1 MTATADL
8 SPRVVQAMLLGAA
21 VGVGVL
27 SSIDPRFAIAAAI
40 GIAFILMVFG
50 DRRIGLYLFT
60 IVAFIDVLPAFG
72 GPLFSVAKI
81 LGLLLAGSWLAA
93 AATRRDGRGGLVSTH
108 PTLAYLLGA
117 LILYAALSLTWCELP
132 EAGVGALGRYAL
144 NAVLLLIVVGTLH
157 RRREA
162 IGLVTA
168 YVAGATASA
177 IYGVLFT
184 SDTDISDPVG
194 RVSGTIGDANE
205 LSAVLVAGF
214 VLSVG
219 LSLVARPSPVLQ
231 AGAWAGAA
239 VCLVG
244 SFMTLSRGGFVALA
258 LVLVA
263 SIIFGGRWRGG
274 AVWIAVLVA
283 LTGMFYLSTLAP
295 PQALDRLTAGDGGT
309 GRTDIWTV
317 GWRMV
322 QDQPVLGVGVGNFQ
336 TASIHYLLVPGGIE
350 RDEFIV
356 DRPLV
361 AHNTYLHVLAELGA
375 VGLTAFVLIIF
386 LSLRSALRAALV
398 FGSRGERDMEL
409 LSRAVLIG
417 LIGILVADFFIS
429 EQFSK
434 QLWLLLG
441 LGPALLAI
449 ARGSH
454 EDEDSSA
461 PLEERPAYRERPA
474 ALRA

>member
-1 MTATADL
+1 VTATADL
-8 SPRVVQAMLLGAA
+8 NPRIIQAAMLVAA
-21 VGVGVL
+21 LGVGL
-27 SSIDPRFAIAAAI
+27 LAGMDPRFAIAAAL
-40 GIAFILMVFG
+40 GIAFIVMVFG

-60 IVAFIDVLPAFG
+60 IVAFLDVLPAFG

-81 LGLLLAGSWLAA
+81 LGLLLAASWLAA
-93 AATRRDGRGGLVSTH
+93 AATRRDGRGGLVSTN

-117 LILYAALSLTWCELP
+117 LIVYAALSLTWAELP
-132 EAGVGALGRYAL
+132 ERGVGALGRYAL

-168 YVAGATASA
+168 YVVGATASA
-177 IYGVLFT
+177 LYGVLFT
-184 SDTDISDPVG
+184 SEADISDPVG
-194 RVSGTIGDANE
+194 RVSGGIGDANE

-219 LSLVARPSPVLQ
+219 LSLVTRRSPILQ
-231 AGAWAGAA
+231 AGAWAGAV

-244 SFMTLSRGGFVALA
+244 SFLTLSRGGFVALA

-263 SIIFGGRWRGG
+263 SIVLGGRWRGG

-283 LTGMFYLSTLAP
+283 LSGIFYFGALAP
-295 PQALDRLTAGDGGT
+295 PEALERLTEVNGGT
-309 GRTDIWTV
+309 GRTDIWRV

-336 TASIHYLLVPGGIE
+336 TASIHYLLEPGGIE

-361 AHNTYLHVLAELGA
+361 AHNTYLHVLAELG
-375 VGLTAFVLIIF
+375 VIGLVAFVLIIF
-386 LSLRSALRAALV
+386 LSLRSALRAAWV
-398 FGSRGERDMEL
+398 FGSRGEREMEL

-417 LIGILVADFFIS
+417 LVGILVADFFIS

-441 LGPALLAI
+441 VGPALLAI
-449 ARGSH
+449 ACGTH
-454 EDEDSSA
+454 EGEDAS
-461 PLEERPAYRERPA
+461 PPREEWPSYRESPA
-474 ALRA
+474 ALPA

>member
-1 MTATADL
+1 MTATVDL
-8 SPRVVQAMLLGAA
+8 SSRVVQAALLVAA
-21 VGVGVL
+21 LGVGL
-27 SSIDPRFAIAAAI
+27 LAGRDPRFAIAAAL
-40 GIAFILMVFG
+40 GIAFVVMVFG
-50 DRRIGLYLFT
+50 DLRIGLYLFT
-60 IVAFIDVLPAFG
+60 IVAFLDVLPAFG

-81 LGLLLAGSWLAA
+81 LGLLLAGSWIAA
-93 AATRRDGRGGLVSTH
+93 AASRREGGGGLVSTN

-117 LILYAALSLTWCELP
+117 LILYAALSLTWSELP
-132 EAGVGALGRYAL
+132 ERGVGALGRYAL
-144 NAVLLLIVVGTLH
+144 NAVLLLIVVGTVH

-162 IGLVTA
+162 VGLVTA
-168 YVAGATASA
+168 YVVGATASGL
-177 IYGVLFT
+177 YGVLFA
-184 SDTDISDPVG
+184 SEEAISDPVR
-194 RVSGTIGDANE
+194 RVSGAVGDANE

-214 VLSVG
+214 ALSVG
-219 LSLVARPSPVLQ
+219 LSLVARRSPILR
-231 AGAWAGAA
+231 AGAWTGAV

-244 SFMTLSRGGFVALA
+244 CFLTLSRGGFVALA
-258 LVLVA
+258 MVLAA
-263 SIIFGGRWRGG
+263 SIVFGGRWRAG
-274 AVWIAVLVA
+274 AMWIAVLVA
-283 LTGMFYLSTLAP
+283 LSGAFYFAALAP
-295 PQALDRLTAGDGGT
+295 PQALERLTAVDGGT

-336 TASIHYLLVPGGIE
+336 TASIHYLLEPGRIE

-375 VGLTAFVLIIF
+375 IGLTAFVLIIF
-386 LSLRSALRAALV
+386 LSLRSALRAARM
-398 FGSRGERDMEL
+398 FGSREERDMEL

-441 LGPALLAI
+441 VGPALLAV
-449 ARGSH
+449 ASGVH
-454 EDEDSSA
+454 DVDDELPPAD
-461 PLEERPAYRERPA
+461 ERPFYREGA
-474 ALRA
+474 AVQSA